1 MTRMKKFGLII
12 GLFTF
17 LPCQLMAQEEL
28 YIQNDDVVALL
39 SKKAAQ
45 SRAKKDQVK
54 QDIYVD
60 AIKAAF
66 HEYWTTT
73 DCKSSITAD
82 SLDRVELAIKQLKE
96 NKTELT
102 TSIKNLQAQAKENK
116 KFSQKLDQINQKR
129 SEAVKL
135 KHDIDSIDGLIA
147 QLDEEARKI
156 EPKLKKIEKAE
167 GTMESK
173 REDVRKIEKEL
184 KEIKDL
190 CEDASLLDANVKKKA
205 LGAIQSF
212 REKRRLMQNISEDTE
227 RKASE
232 RADYINRYISLSD
245 ALQKGIV
252 QMGNSF
258 SAKQNQEIIVSIS
271 GLMSQMG
278 ELSDVQK
285 KECNEVVASLRE
297 QEKTYTALI
306 SFLDSIV
313 NNNGVISDEDMRA
326 DVKNDIEK
334 ELKKENSSLKFCKYY
349 TKFQVVLNQLISD
362 MTKNSPT
369 LSLNTTKTE
378 EGLKRYINS
387 LKNKL

>member
-1 MTRMKKFGLII
+1 MKKFGLII
-12 GLFTF
+12 GLFSF

-28 YIQNDDVVALL
+28 YIQNDDVVAQL
-39 SKKAAQ
+39 SKKAAM

-73 DCKSSITAD
+73 DCKSSIAAD

-96 NKTELT
+96 DKTELT
-102 TSIKNLQAQAKENK
+102 ASIKNLQAQVKENK
-116 KFSQKLDQINQKR
+116 KFIQKLEEIALKR
-129 SEAVKL
+129 SKVL
-135 KHDIDSIDGLIA
+135 NLRHDIDSIDGLIA
-147 QLDEEARKI
+147 QLDEEAKKI
-156 EPKLKKIEKAE
+156 EPQIKKIEKAE
-167 GTMESK
+167 ETMESK
-173 REDVRKIEKEL
+173 REDVKNVEKEV

-190 CEDASLLDANVKKKA
+190 CGDASLLDANMKKKA
-205 LGAIQSF
+205 VDVLQSF
-212 REKRRLMQNISEDTE
+212 RGKKRLMQNISEDTE
-227 RKASE
+227 KKTSE
-232 RADYINRYISLSD
+232 RADYISRYISLSD
-245 ALQKGIV
+245 ALQKGII
-252 QMGNSF
+252 QMGASF
-258 SAKQNQEIIVSIS
+258 NAKQNQEIIVSIS
-271 GLMSQMG
+271 DLMSQMG

-285 KECNEVVASLRE
+285 KECNEVVGSLRE
-297 QEKTYTALI
+297 QEKSYTALI

-334 ELKKENSSLKFCKYY
+334 ELKKDNSSLKFCKYY

>member
-156 EPKLKKIEKAE
+156 EPQLKKIEKAE

-190 CEDASLLDANVKKKA
+190 CEDASLLDANVKKK
-205 LGAIQSF
+205 LWRYPVF
-212 REKRRLMQNISEDTE
+212 PREKTSYAEYQRR
-227 RKASE
+227 
-232 RADYINRYISLSD
+232 Y
-245 ALQKGIV
+245 
-252 QMGNSF
+252 
-258 SAKQNQEIIVSIS
+258 
-271 GLMSQMG
+271 
-278 ELSDVQK
+278 
-285 KECNEVVASLRE
+285 
-297 QEKTYTALI
+297 
-306 SFLDSIV
+306 
-313 NNNGVISDEDMRA
+313 
-326 DVKNDIEK
+326 
-334 ELKKENSSLKFCKYY
+334 
-349 TKFQVVLNQLISD
+349 
-362 MTKNSPT
+362 
-369 LSLNTTKTE
+369 
-378 EGLKRYINS
+378 
-387 LKNKL
+387 

>member
-1 MTRMKKFGLII
+1 MKKFGLII

-17 LPCQLMAQEEL
+17 LPYQLMAQEEL

-73 DCKSSITAD
+73 DCKSSIAAD
-82 SLDRVELAIKQLKE
+82 SLDRVELAIKHLKE

-102 TSIKNLQAQAKENK
+102 ASIKNLQAQAKENK

-129 SEAVKL
+129 SEVL
-135 KHDIDSIDGLIA
+135 NLRHDIDSIDGLIA
-147 QLDEEARKI
+147 QLDEEAKKI
-156 EPKLKKIEKAE
+156 EPQLKKIEKAE

-190 CEDASLLDANVKKKA
+190 CEDASLLDANMKKKA
-205 LGAIQSF
+205 VDALQSF

-227 RKASE
+227 KKTSE
-232 RADYINRYISLSD
+232 RADHINRYISLSD
-245 ALQKGIV
+245 SLQKGIV

-271 GLMSQMG
+271 DLMSQMG

-285 KECNEVVASLRE
+285 KECNEVVGSLRE
-297 QEKTYTALI
+297 QEKSYTALI

-334 ELKKENSSLKFCKYY
+334 ELKKDNSSLKFCKYY
-349 TKFQVVLNQLISD
+349 TKFQEVLNQLISD